1 MKFVVKGPFEMKD
14 FRKLIDNYEVAVYP
28 MRNVV
33 IVKGKDASVWDEKG
47 NEYIDCA
54 AGIGV
59 ATIGHSNSEVVK
71 AITKQAETLITNAC
85 VFYNDT
91 RALFLEKLNEITPA
105 NLKRSFLTNS
115 GTEAMEAAIK
125 FARVSNRK
133 TDFITTTHAFHGRTL
148 GALSGT
154 YKEDYRLPFGP
165 LVPGF
170 SFVPFND
177 LEKMTEAVTENTAG
191 IILEVIQGE
200 GGINIADKKYLE
212 GVRKLCDEN
221 NIMLII
227 DEIQSGFCRTGK
239 MFAIEHFGIE
249 ADILTVAK
257 GIAGGF
263 PVGAAICSDKVK
275 IERGQHGTTFG
286 GNPLAAAAGLAAIN
300 FMIDNNLAEEAHKK
314 GDYFVSKL
322 NVNELSK
329 VVEVR
334 HKGLMIGVELTEKVQ
349 PLLQQ
354 LLDEN
359 ILAMPAGKSVLR
371 LLPPAVITYEQLDKV
386 AEVLNR
392 ILK

>member
-1 MKFVVKGPFEMKD
+1 MRNYKE
-14 FRKLIDNYEVAVYP
+14 LIDKYEVAVYP
-28 MRNVV
+28 KRDLV
-33 IVKGKDASVWDEKG
+33 IVKGKEATVWDENG
-47 NEYIDCA
+47 DEYIDCA

-59 ATIGHSNSEVVK
+59 ATIGHSNPAVVK

-91 RALFLEKLNEITPA
+91 RALFLEKLNQITPP

-125 FARVSNRK
+125 FARVSTGK
-133 TDFITTTHAFHGRTL
+133 TDFITTMRGFHGRTM

-154 YKEDYRLPFGP
+154 HKPEYRQPFEP

-170 SFVPFND
+170 SFVPYNN
-177 LEKMTEAVTENTAG
+177 LEKMEAAITENTAG

-200 GGINIADKKYLE
+200 GGINIASQEYLD
-212 GVRKLCDEN
+212 GVRALCDKHN
-221 NIMLII
+221 VLMIV
-227 DEIQSGFCRTGK
+227 DEIQTGFCRTGK

-249 ADILTVAK
+249 PDIMTVAK

-275 IERGQHGTTFG
+275 IGFGQHGTTYG
-286 GNPLAAAAGLAAIN
+286 GNPLASAAGLAAIN
-300 FMIDNNLAEEAHKK
+300 FMLDNNIAEEAQKK

-322 NVNELSK
+322 NIEELSK
-329 VVEVR
+329 VRAIR
-334 HKGLMIGVELTEKVQ
+334 HKGLMIGIELKEKVQ
-349 PLLQQ
+349 PYLAQ
-354 LLDEN
+354 LLKEG
-359 ILAMPAGKSVLR
+359 IIAMPAGKIVLR
-371 LLPPAVITYEQLDKV
+371 FLPPAVITYEQLDKV
-386 AEVLNR
+386 IEVLNR

>member
-1 MKFVVKGPFEMKD
+1 MKN
-14 FRKLIDNYEVAVYP
+14 FRELIDNYEVAVYP
-28 MRNVV
+28 KRDLV

-47 NEYIDCA
+47 NEYIDCT

-59 ATIGHSNSEVVK
+59 ATIVHSNPEVVK

-91 RALFLEKLNEITPA
+91 RALFLEKLNEITPP

-115 GTEAMEAAIK
+115 GTEAIEAAIK
-125 FARVSNRK
+125 FARVSTGK
-133 TDFITTTHAFHGRTL
+133 TDFIATMKGFHGRTL

-154 YKEDYRLPFGP
+154 YKEEYREPFSP

-170 SFVPFND
+170 TFVPFNN
-177 LEKMTEAVTENTAG
+177 LEKMENAITQKTAG

-200 GGINIADKKYLE
+200 GGINIASQEYIE
-212 GVRKLCDEN
+212 GVRKLCDKN
-221 NIMLII
+221 NIILII

-239 MFAIEHFGIE
+239 MFAINHFGIE

-263 PVGAAICSDKVK
+263 PMGAAICSDKIK
-275 IERGQHGTTFG
+275 IGFGQHGTTFG
-286 GNPLAAAAGLAAIN
+286 GNPLASAAGLASIK
-300 FMIDNNLAEEAHKK
+300 FMIDNNLAEQAREK
-314 GDYFVSKL
+314 GNYLISKL
-322 NVNELSK
+322 NIEELSK
-329 VVEVR
+329 VREIR
-334 HKGLMIGVELTEKVQ
+334 YKGLMMGIELKEKVQ
-349 PLLQQ
+349 PILQQ
-354 LLDEN
+354 LMEEN
-359 ILAMPAGKSVLR
+359 ILAMPAGKIVLR
-371 LLPPAVITYEQLDKV
+371 MLPPAVITYEQLDKV

>member
-1 MKFVVKGPFEMKD
+1 MRN
-14 FRKLIDNYEVAVYP
+14 FRELIDNYEVAVYP
-28 MRNVV
+28 KRDLV
-33 IVKGKDASVWDEKG
+33 IVKGKDATVWDEKG
-47 NEYIDCA
+47 NEFIDCA

-59 ATIGHSNSEVVK
+59 ATIGHSNPDVVK

-125 FARVSNRK
+125 FTRVSTGK
-133 TDFITTTHAFHGRTL
+133 TDFITTMKGFHGRTM

-154 YKEDYRLPFGP
+154 HKEEYRTPFEP

-170 SFVPFND
+170 SFVPFNN
-177 LEKMTEAVTENTAG
+177 LEKMEEAITEKTAG

-200 GGINIADKKYLE
+200 GGINIASQAYLE
-212 GVRKLCDEN
+212 GVRSLCDKN
-221 NIMLII
+221 NILLII

-275 IERGQHGTTFG
+275 IGFGQHGTTFG
-286 GNPLAAAAGLAAIN
+286 GNPLASAAGLAAIK
-300 FMIDNNLAEEAHKK
+300 FMQETNLAKQAKEK

-322 NVNELSK
+322 NVDELSK
-329 VVEVR
+329 VREIR
-334 HKGLMIGVELTEKVQ
+334 HKGLMIGIELKEKVQ
-349 PLLQQ
+349 PILQQ
-354 LLDEN
+354 LMEEN
-359 ILAMPAGKSVLR
+359 ILAMPAGKIVLR
-371 LLPPAVITYEQLDKV
+371 MLPPAVITYEQLDKV

>member
-1 MKFVVKGPFEMKD
+1 MKN
-14 FRKLIDNYEVAVYP
+14 FRELIDNYEVAVYP
-28 MRNVV
+28 KRDLV

-47 NEYIDCA
+47 NEYIDCT

-59 ATIGHSNSEVVK
+59 ATIGHSNPEVVK

-91 RALFLEKLNEITPA
+91 RALFLEKLNEITPP

-115 GTEAMEAAIK
+115 GTEAIEAAIK
-125 FARVSNRK
+125 FARVSTGK
-133 TDFITTTHAFHGRTL
+133 TDFIATMKGFHGRTL

-154 YKEDYRLPFGP
+154 YKEEYREPFSP

-170 SFVPFND
+170 TFVLFNN
-177 LEKMTEAVTENTAG
+177 LEKMEEAITPKTAG

-200 GGINIADKKYLE
+200 GGINIASQEYIE
-212 GVRKLCDEN
+212 GVRKLCDKN
-221 NIMLII
+221 NIILII

-239 MFAIEHFGIE
+239 MFAINHFGIE

-263 PVGAAICSDKVK
+263 PMGAAICSDKIK
-275 IERGQHGTTFG
+275 IGFGQHGTTFG
-286 GNPLAAAAGLAAIN
+286 GNPLASAAGLASIK
-300 FMIDNNLAEEAHKK
+300 FMIDNNLAEQAREK
-314 GDYFVSKL
+314 GNYLISKL
-322 NVNELSK
+322 NVEELSK
-329 VVEVR
+329 VREIR
-334 HKGLMIGVELTEKVQ
+334 YKGLMMGIELKEKVQ
-349 PLLQQ
+349 PILQQ
-354 LLDEN
+354 LMEEN
-359 ILAMPAGKSVLR
+359 ILAMPAGKIVLR
-371 LLPPAVITYEQLDKV
+371 MLPPAVITYEQLDKV

>member
-1 MKFVVKGPFEMKD
+1 MKN
-14 FRKLIDNYEVAVYP
+14 FRELIDNYEVAVYP
-28 MRNVV
+28 KRDLV

-47 NEYIDCA
+47 NEYIDCT

-59 ATIGHSNSEVVK
+59 ATIVHSNPEVVK

-91 RALFLEKLNEITPA
+91 RALFLEKLNEITPP

-115 GTEAMEAAIK
+115 GTEAIEAAIK
-125 FARVSNRK
+125 FARVSTGK
-133 TDFITTTHAFHGRTL
+133 TDFIATMKGFHGRTL

-154 YKEDYRLPFGP
+154 YKEEYREPFSP

-170 SFVPFND
+170 TFVPFNN
-177 LEKMTEAVTENTAG
+177 LEKMENAITQKTAG

-200 GGINIADKKYLE
+200 GGINIASQEYIE
-212 GVRKLCDEN
+212 GVRKLCDKN
-221 NIMLII
+221 NIILII

-239 MFAIEHFGIE
+239 MFAINHFGIE

-263 PVGAAICSDKVK
+263 PMGAAICSDKIK
-275 IERGQHGTTFG
+275 IGFGQHGTTFG
-286 GNPLAAAAGLAAIN
+286 GNPLASAAGLASIK
-300 FMIDNNLAEEAHKK
+300 FMIDNNLAEQAREK
-314 GDYFVSKL
+314 GNYLISKL
-322 NVNELSK
+322 NVEELSK
-329 VVEVR
+329 VREIR
-334 HKGLMIGVELTEKVQ
+334 YKGLMMGIELKEKVQ
-349 PLLQQ
+349 PILQQ
-354 LLDEN
+354 LMEEN
-359 ILAMPAGKSVLR
+359 ILAMPAGKIVLR
-371 LLPPAVITYEQLDKV
+371 MLPPAVITYEQLDKV

>member
-1 MKFVVKGPFEMKD
+1 MKN
-14 FRKLIDNYEVAVYP
+14 FRELIDNYEVAVYP
-28 MRNVV
+28 KRDLV

-47 NEYIDCA
+47 NEYIDCT

-59 ATIGHSNSEVVK
+59 ATIGHSNPEVVK

-91 RALFLEKLNEITPA
+91 RALFLEKLNEITPP

-115 GTEAMEAAIK
+115 GTEAIEAAIK
-125 FARVSNRK
+125 FARVSTGK
-133 TDFITTTHAFHGRTL
+133 TDFIATMKGFHGRTL

-154 YKEDYRLPFGP
+154 YKEEYREPFSP

-170 SFVPFND
+170 TFVPFNN
-177 LEKMTEAVTENTAG
+177 LEKMENAITQKTAG

-200 GGINIADKKYLE
+200 GGINIASQEYIE
-212 GVRKLCDEN
+212 GVRKLCDKN
-221 NIMLII
+221 NIILII

-239 MFAIEHFGIE
+239 MFAINHFGIE

-263 PVGAAICSDKVK
+263 PMGAAICSDKIK
-275 IERGQHGTTFG
+275 IGFGQHGTTFG
-286 GNPLAAAAGLAAIN
+286 GNPLASAAGLASIK
-300 FMIDNNLAEEAHKK
+300 FMIDNNLAEQAREK
-314 GDYFVSKL
+314 GNYLISKL
-322 NVNELSK
+322 NVEELSK
-329 VVEVR
+329 VREIR
-334 HKGLMIGVELTEKVQ
+334 YKGLMMGIELKEKVQ
-349 PLLQQ
+349 PILQQ
-354 LLDEN
+354 LMEEN
-359 ILAMPAGKSVLR
+359 ILAMPAGKIVLR
-371 LLPPAVITYEQLDKV
+371 MLPPAVITYEQLDKV

>member
-1 MKFVVKGPFEMKD
+1 MINYKE
-14 FRKLIDNYEVAVYP
+14 LIDKYEVAVYP
-28 MRNVV
+28 KRDLV
-33 IVKGKDASVWDEKG
+33 IVKGKEATVWDENG

-59 ATIGHSNSEVVK
+59 ATIGHSNPVIVK

-91 RALFLEKLNEITPA
+91 RALFLEKLNQITPP

-125 FARVSNRK
+125 FARVSTGK
-133 TDFITTTHAFHGRTL
+133 TDFITTMRGFHGRTM

-154 YKEDYRLPFGP
+154 HKPEYRQPFEP

-170 SFVPFND
+170 SFVPYNN
-177 LEKMTEAVTENTAG
+177 LEKMETAITEKTAA

-200 GGINIADKKYLE
+200 GGINIASQEYLD
-212 GVRKLCDEN
+212 GVRTLCDKHN
-221 NIMLII
+221 VLMII
-227 DEIQSGFCRTGK
+227 DEIQTGFCRTGK

-249 ADILTVAK
+249 PDIMTVAK

-275 IERGQHGTTFG
+275 IGLGQHGTTYG
-286 GNPLAAAAGLAAIN
+286 GNPLASAAGLAAIN
-300 FMIDNNLAEEAHKK
+300 FMLDNNLAEEAKKK

-322 NVNELSK
+322 NIDELSK
-329 VVEVR
+329 VR
-334 HKGLMIGVELTEKVQ
+334 TIRYKGLMIGIELKEKVQ
-349 PLLQQ
+349 PFLQQ
-354 LLDEN
+354 LMDEN
-359 ILAMPAGKSVLR
+359 ILAMPAGKIVLR
-371 LLPPAVITYEQLDKV
+371 FLPPAVITYEQLDKIT
-386 AEVLNR
+386 EVLNR

>member
-1 MKFVVKGPFEMKD
+1 MKN
-14 FRKLIDNYEVAVYP
+14 FRELIDNYEVAVYP
-28 MRNVV
+28 KRDLV
-33 IVKGKDASVWDEKG
+33 IVKGKDATVWDENGK
-47 NEYIDCA
+47 EFIDCA

-59 ATIGHSNSEVVK
+59 ATIGHSNPELVK

-91 RALFLEKLNEITPA
+91 RALLLEKLNEITPS

-125 FARVSNRK
+125 FTRVSTGK
-133 TDFITTTHAFHGRTL
+133 TDFITTVNSFHGRTM

-154 YKEDYRLPFGP
+154 YKEEYRTPFEP

-170 SFVPFND
+170 TFVPFNN
-177 LEKMTEAVTENTAG
+177 LEKMEEAITPKTAG

-200 GGINIADKKYLE
+200 GGINIASQKYLE
-212 GVRKLCDEN
+212 GVRSLCDKN
-221 NIMLII
+221 NVLLII

-239 MFAIEHFGIE
+239 MFAINHFGIE
-249 ADILTVAK
+249 ADIITVAK

-263 PVGAAICSDKVK
+263 PMGAAICSDKVK
-275 IERGQHGTTFG
+275 IGFGQHGTTFG
-286 GNPLAAAAGLAAIN
+286 GNPLASAAGLAAIT
-300 FMIDNNLAEEAHKK
+300 FMQKANLAKQAKEK

-322 NVNELSK
+322 NVDELSK
-329 VVEVR
+329 VREVR
-334 HKGLMIGVELTEKVQ
+334 HKGLMIGIELKEKVQ
-349 PLLQQ
+349 PILQQ
-354 LLDEN
+354 LMEEN
-359 ILAMPAGKSVLR
+359 ILAMPAGKIVLR
-371 LLPPAVITYEQLDKV
+371 MLPPAVITYEQLDKV

>member
-1 MKFVVKGPFEMKD
+1 MKN
-14 FRKLIDNYEVAVYP
+14 FRELIDNYEVAVYP
-28 MRNVV
+28 KRDLV

-47 NEYIDCA
+47 NEYIDCT

-59 ATIGHSNSEVVK
+59 ATIGHSNPEVVK

-91 RALFLEKLNEITPA
+91 RALFLEKLNEITPP

-115 GTEAMEAAIK
+115 GTEAIEAAIK
-125 FARVSNRK
+125 FARVSTGK
-133 TDFITTTHAFHGRTL
+133 TDFIATMKGFHGRTL

-154 YKEDYRLPFGP
+154 YKEEYREPFSP

-170 SFVPFND
+170 TFVPFNN
-177 LEKMTEAVTENTAG
+177 LEKMENAITQKTAG

-200 GGINIADKKYLE
+200 GGINIASQEYIE
-212 GVRKLCDEN
+212 GVRKLCDKN
-221 NIMLII
+221 NIILII

-239 MFAIEHFGIE
+239 MFAINHFGIE

-263 PVGAAICSDKVK
+263 PMGAAICSDKIK
-275 IERGQHGTTFG
+275 IGFGQHGTTFG
-286 GNPLAAAAGLAAIN
+286 GNPLASAAGLASIK
-300 FMIDNNLAEEAHKK
+300 FMIDNNLAEQAREK
-314 GDYFVSKL
+314 GNYLISKL
-322 NVNELSK
+322 NIEELSK
-329 VVEVR
+329 VREIR
-334 HKGLMIGVELTEKVQ
+334 YKGLMIGIELKEKVQ
-349 PLLQQ
+349 PILQQ
-354 LLDEN
+354 LMEEN
-359 ILAMPAGKSVLR
+359 ILAMPAGKIVLR
-371 LLPPAVITYEQLDKV
+371 MLPPAVITYEQLDKV